1 MFTIDDTVLPTAAGL
16 LAAGTAIA
24 ARAEARFRA
33 RRGQPSGLAG
43 LLTVVVALSTI
54 LTCILALG
62 DAIQLR

>member
-1 MFTIDDTVLPTAAGL
+1 MFSIDDTALLTAAGL
-16 LAAGTAIA
+16 LAVGTAIA